1 MKILVLNA
9 HPDYQNPDRTVNQLT
24 VTAQEAVQ
32 RFQPMAQ
39 MTTVNLY
46 DPATQI
52 PRITA
57 ETLAAPAMSPVQ
69 RHLIDQW
76 KAADLTVIL
85 MPLHNF
91 NVVSKLKDY
100 IDNVFIAGET
110 FKYTADGSVGLLSNQ
125 HRVVYVQSSG
135 SDYAHDFRYVTADI
149 APYYL
154 RTILNLMGISQ
165 LEVIKAQGLDLAQ
178 SDKPAIVAATKQ
190 RLWSYLK
197 QTLSETPKR

>member
-1 MKILVLNA
+1 MKILLINA
-9 HPDYQNPDRTVNQLT
+9 HPDYQNPQRTINQLT
-24 VTAQEAVQ
+24 ATAQATIVQ
-32 RFQPMAQ
+32 QAPHAEVE
-39 MTTVNLY
+39 TLTLY

-57 ETLAAPAMSPVQ
+57 ETLAATEMSSAQ

-100 IDNVFIAGET
+100 LDNVFIAGET

-125 HRVVYVQSSG
+125 HKVVYVQSSG

-154 RTILNLMGISQ
+154 RTIMNLMGITTM
-165 LEVIKAQGLDLAQ
+165 EVIRAQGLDLAN
-178 SDKPAIVAATKQ
+178 SNKPAIVEAAKHQLSAYLTKV
-190 RLWSYLK
+190 L
-197 QTLSETPKR
+197 TPAD

>member
-1 MKILVLNA
+1 MKILLINA
-9 HPDYQNPDRTVNQLT
+9 HPDYQNPQRTINQLT
-24 VTAQEAVQ
+24 ATAQATIA
-32 RFQPMAQ
+32 AQ
-39 MTTVNLY
+39 APHAEVETLTLY

-57 ETLAAPAMSPVQ
+57 ETLAATEMSPVQ

-100 IDNVFIAGET
+100 IDKVFIAGET

-125 HRVVYVQSSG
+125 HKVVYVQSSG

-154 RTILNLMGISQ
+154 RTIMSLMGITAM
-165 LEVIKAQGLDLAQ
+165 EVIRAQGLDLAN
-178 SDKPAIVAATKQ
+178 SDKPAIVEATKHQLSAYLTKALAATD
-190 RLWSYLK
+190 
-197 QTLSETPKR
+197 